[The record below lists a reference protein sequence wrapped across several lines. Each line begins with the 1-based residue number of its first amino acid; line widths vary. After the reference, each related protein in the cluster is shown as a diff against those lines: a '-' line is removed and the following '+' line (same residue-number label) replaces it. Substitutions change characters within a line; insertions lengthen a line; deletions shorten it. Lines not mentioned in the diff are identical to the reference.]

1 MDKLTA
7 DEYASLAGNYSYAA
21 DEEKNVQSKCF
32 MAGPECLGRSVL
44 RCSAILCCCCVKWS

>member
-21 DEEKNVQSKCF
+21 DEENNVQSKCF

-44 RCSAILCCCCVKWS
+44 RCCAMLRWCRVK